1 MVVLLVAV
9 IVLGIGVAV
18 WEILAARRAA
28 RRSTRAQLD
37 ALRRVVD
44 PDRNP
49 PEGESGQS

>member
-9 IVLGIGVAV
+9 IVLGFGVAL

-44 PDRNP
+44 PDRSP
-49 PEGESGQS
+49 PEGGPDQS

>member
-9 IVLGIGVAV
+9 IVLGLGVAV
-18 WEILAARRAA
+18 WEIAAARRAA

-44 PDRNP
+44 PDRPADGGPENP
-49 PEGESGQS
+49 